1 MDGNTI
7 VQVTT
12 IIVGGIVAVV
22 TLLVR
27 ADVNRLKAEIT
38 ELRQTVAGAHAL
50 ILQQNEIIQQLGGH
64 DVAPIEK
71 MPRSP
76 KPEDWT
82 ASPPYRHKDE

>member
-27 ADVNRLKAEIT
+27 ADVRSLKLEVGT
-38 ELRQTVAGAHAL
+38 LRETVASAHAL
-50 ILQQNEIIQQLGGH
+50 LLQQNEIIHNLTEK
-64 DVAPIEK
+64 PIDPVEK
-71 MPRSP
+71 IPRKVEQSYQ
-76 KPEDWT
+76 
-82 ASPPYRHKDE
+82 ASPPYRKRE